1 MNDAASA
8 TAAAA
13 NTTDPA
19 KMMNGGWQQNGLPN
33 GFGNANA
40 MMMNGAGQFQPG
52 QQFPGQQQGFRQ
64 PGMPGQQPQHF
75 NGQQQPGMPG
85 SQFAPLSHPGA
96 MPNLR
101 QGPNPGMAGQQQQ
114 QPQRPQGGMGMGPT
128 ELQTMQNKALQQH
141 YQRMLSQQGVPN
153 AGGVPGQQ
161 QTPNPGQQQQQQP
174 PNLGQNLTP
183 YQQQQVMLQYQ
194 QQQREAREQHQVML
208 AQRQAMVMAQQHQ
221 AQQGGQQPL
230 APQLSG
236 QQQQQQGQFQAPL
249 APQNT
254 GGSVHQQQGMIQPQH
269 SGQQNGVNGVGA
281 GAGAGAGGAGVNP
294 AMLFQQAQFKQQ
306 QQQGMM
312 NGLGQVRVWFR
323 PFFYYS
329 LPTLRAVA
337 RFSSKYLYIA
347 FIFPRPVFFSLIH
360 GSFYYPGCLFPK
372 PDLWCSSFGLLR
384 GRDAVRS
391 DDQGRP
397 WEDQ

>member
-33 GFGNANA
+33 GFGNANG
-40 MMMNGAGQFQPG
+40 MMMNGAQFQPG
-52 QQFPGQQQGFRQ
+52 QFPGQQQGFRQ
-64 PGMPGQQPQHF
+64 PGMPGQQPQPQHF

-114 QPQRPQGGMGMGPT
+114 QPQRPQGGLT
-128 ELQTMQNKALQQH
+128 DLQTMQNKALQQH

-153 AGGVPGQQ
+153 AGGAPGQQ
-161 QTPNPGQQQQQQP
+161 PTPNPGQQPPQAP

-194 QQQREAREQHQVML
+194 QQQREQREQHQAML

-236 QQQQQQGQFQAPL
+236 QQQQQPGQFQAPL

-281 GAGAGAGGAGVNP
+281 GAAGAGAGGAVNP
-294 AMLFQQAQFKQQ
+294 AMLFQQAQFNKQQ

-323 PFFYYS
+323 LYFFA
-329 LPTLRAVA
+329 LLCARLRGS
-337 RFSSKYLYIA
+337 RSKYLYIA
-347 FIFPRPVFFSLIH
+347 FHFSTPRLSCPMVLLLCPVPFPETRFCGVRRLVF
-360 GSFYYPGCLFPK
+360 
-372 PDLWCSSFGLLR
+372 LR
-384 GRDAVRS
+384 RS
-391 DDQGRP
+391 
-397 WEDQ
+397 